1 VEAAGAIAPERAAN
15 PPAAGVFVLAGLGT
29 CVDGLGGYWALE
41 SVAAVLLAKGFVFQN
56 AKLSLPPDWQPAR
69 PTSAI
74 MANTH
79 CARWIP
85 MAKVSFWKLDIAKG
99 RENLPYDLRVELM

>member
-1 VEAAGAIAPERAAN
+1 M
-15 PPAAGVFVLAGLGT
+15 
-29 CVDGLGGYWALE
+29 E
-41 SVAAVLLAKGFVFQN
+41 SLAAVLLAKGFVFQN